1 MRYVPVARRRIE
13 LFIDFLR
20 AWFSLEE
27 RKRLFQERWERFH
40 ACQSRGLVGMAG
52 QCLRDAEY
60 YAASLDDPT
69 ERKSEMERV
78 ADAYIALGDWPSA
91 AGLFAELAG
100 SVVRSKAKFE
110 SLGYSVLA
118 GRLMDKGDVERAL
131 KGYSEALVKDRK
143 NPQISANFGTCLLL
157 SGRHAQAKEQ
167 FDRVLKSPR
176 LNGATRSMILTN
188 RGVARLR
195 LGDQQGGINDFSA
208 ASELPGAP
216 AETVA
221 GALINRGSTKG
232 QLGDS
237 QGAMADY
244 TALIKLKGAT
254 AEQVAIALLFRGI
267 SKSQQG
273 DSMGAMADYT
283 TLVDL
288 KGAPTEQVARALV
301 NRGIAKGKQG
311 DLKDA
316 IADFTAVIELK
327 DATAEQLARAL
338 ANRGIAEGRQGNPQG
353 AVADYTALVELKGA
367 PAESVAEALTRRGVI
382 HHNSGQYEG
391 ALRDFNLS
399 LEITGLPRDSRIHT
413 IFHRG
418 EAHEEMGKPEEAL
431 ADYAQC
437 AQSSIMPFVHYGL
450 QSTVRL
456 LLSGKRVEEAL
467 AWVRR
472 FHELEPRDA
481 SLDTGLEARLD
492 MIRAASRIA
501 SLDDASRLVD
511 ALLEADPE
519 ELRARLQF
527 LKPGLELAK
536 TNDESVLANLPE
548 DERKIAREIAR
559 SLGEAARPPMGQPLS

>member
-1 MRYVPVARRRIE
+1 
-13 LFIDFLR
+13 
-20 AWFSLEE
+20 
-27 RKRLFQERWERFH
+27 
-40 ACQSRGLVGMAG
+40 
-52 QCLRDAEY
+52 
-60 YAASLDDPT
+60 
-69 ERKSEMERV
+69 
-78 ADAYIALGDWPSA
+78 
-91 AGLFAELAG
+91 
-100 SVVRSKAKFE
+100 
-110 SLGYSVLA
+110 
-118 GRLMDKGDVERAL
+118 
-131 KGYSEALVKDRK
+131 
-143 NPQISANFGTCLLL
+143 
-157 SGRHAQAKEQ
+157 
-167 FDRVLKSPR
+167 
-176 LNGATRSMILTN
+176 
-188 RGVARLR
+188 
-195 LGDQQGGINDFSA
+195 
-208 ASELPGAP
+208 
-216 AETVA
+216 
-221 GALINRGSTKG
+221 
-232 QLGDS
+232 
-237 QGAMADY
+237 
-244 TALIKLKGAT
+244 
-254 AEQVAIALLFRGI
+254 
-267 SKSQQG
+267 
-273 DSMGAMADYT
+273 MGAMADYT